1 MKKVHYSVIIVS
13 FLFAFFLWLSINLS
27 NEFQINLAV
36 PLRIDNLDS
45 AKALANHIP
54 ASLTV
59 RVRGTGWK
67 LLNTLLT
74 PALQYTLD
82 VGAIRWRKLF
92 SANNNLNER
101 LNLAEGVKVIEVIP
115 DSILIVI
122 DDRTH
127 KCVPLSAQIDVS
139 FREGF
144 GKVGPVVITPD
155 SVVIVGAKSALAAV
169 TQWSTQPVLV
179 KECKSGV
186 NETVSLHD
194 AYLSEIGV
202 YPSTA
207 VVRFDV
213 QPIAEKKILNIPVR
227 VNQLPPNRQV
237 VLIPPKID
245 IVIRS
250 GAQYVAGVSDK
261 DITAYVDYRSLLLDT
276 SGTVQPTIVCP
287 ENITVVQRTPD
298 ILQYVIRK

>member
-1 MKKVHYSVIIVS
+1 MKKVHYSVIIFS

-45 AKALANHIP
+45 AKALANHVP
-54 ASLTV
+54 PSLTV

-74 PALQYTLD
+74 PSLQYTLD
-82 VGAIRWRKLF
+82 VGAIRWKKLF
-92 SANNNLNER
+92 SANNSLNER

-115 DSILIVI
+115 DSILVVI
-122 DDRTH
+122 DDKVH
-127 KCVPLSAQIDVS
+127 KQVPLSAQIDVS

-144 GKVGPVVITPD
+144 DKVGPVVMTPD
-155 SVVIVGAKSALAAV
+155 SVIIVGAKSVLAV
-169 TQWSTQPVLV
+169 ITQWSTQPLTV
-179 KECKSGV
+179 KDRISAV
-186 NETVSLHD
+186 NETVPLGD
-194 AYLSEIGV
+194 PLLSEISV

-207 VVRFDV
+207 VMHFDV
-213 QPIAEKKILNIPVR
+213 QPIAEKKISNISVT
-227 VNQLPPNRQV
+227 VNQLPANRQV

-250 GAQYVAGVSDK
+250 GAQYVAGVSDN

-287 ENITVVQRTPD
+287 ENINVVRRTPD